1 MLLGVC
7 ALLASD
13 SAIKRIFTGRQK
25 VAVFDLTEGFP
36 TVLPICDF
44 RRDRLTT
51 GSGSSIHLPQK
62 NAKRTFTV
70 RLASILIRLGQRRM
84 GCFALLVAGRG
95 GGRMDLLIAVVQR
108 AAILNVGGQTVH
120 NRWR

>member
-13 SAIKRIFTGRQK
+13 SAIERILP
-25 VAVFDLTEGFP
+25 VAKKQHCLLGL
-36 TVLPICDF
+36 VLQSTYQSKMP
-44 RRDRLTT
+44 
-51 GSGSSIHLPQK
+51 SGLV
-62 NAKRTFTV
+62 TV

-95 GGRMDLLIAVVQR
+95 GGRMDLLIAVMQR